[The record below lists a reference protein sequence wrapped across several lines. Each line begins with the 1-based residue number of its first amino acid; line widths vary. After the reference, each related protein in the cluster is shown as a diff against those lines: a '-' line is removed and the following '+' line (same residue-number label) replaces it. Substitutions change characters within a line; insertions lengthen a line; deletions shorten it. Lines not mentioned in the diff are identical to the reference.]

1 MSTKKMLL
9 GNTSDSQSSSMSKA
23 SASVIIYISYMY
35 TCTSCFS
42 ITAQVNIGLWQ
53 DFISCC
59 MPVMFVIDY

>member
-1 MSTKKMLL
+1 MSTKKMSSS
-9 GNTSDSQSSSMSKA
+9 NTSDSQSSSMNEA
-23 SASVIIYISYMY
+23 SASVIFYISYIY